1 MKNQIR
7 IKFVILISSLLSSM
21 HLVAQ
26 TFPDRPIRIVV
37 PYAAGGPND
46 VIARIIS
53 QPLSEALGQSV
64 IIENKPGAGGN
75 IGTAFVAKSKPDGYT
90 LLVTTSSVAANMVLY
105 KDTGYDLEKE
115 FVGIMNIAS
124 APNIFA
130 VAADSP
136 IKSLSS
142 MLANPNYA
150 KINYASPGT
159 GSTAHLGMAYF
170 FKKSGKVD
178 ASHIPYKGGAP
189 AVNATL
195 GKEVDILSSAL
206 PAAYTFVKSGRLRG
220 LAVSS
225 KNRIPQLPDIPT
237 LNEQG
242 FPNQEI
248 TTWAGVFAPQN
259 VPVDIQNRLHIELGK
274 ILENPSIKER
284 LLNNGFVVEGG
295 SMQSFKESIHQE
307 LIFWKNVVSVTGSN
321 ID

>member
-115 FVGIMNIAS
+115 FVGIMNVAS

-189 AVNATL
+189 AVNAAL

-295 SMQSFKESIHQE
+295 SMQSFKDSIHQE

>member
-1 MKNQIR
+1 M
-7 IKFVILISSLLSSM
+7 M
-21 HLVAQ
+21 AQ
-26 TFPDRPIRIVV
+26 SYPDRPIRIVV
-37 PYAAGGPND
+37 PFAAGGPND
-46 VIARIIS
+46 IVARIIS
-53 QPLSEALGQSV
+53 QPLSEALGQSI

-90 LLVTTSSVAANMVLY
+90 LLATTSSVAANMVLY

-130 VAADSP
+130 VAVDSP
-136 IKSLSS
+136 IKSLNSLLS
-142 MLANPNYA
+142 NPNYT
-150 KINYASPGT
+150 KINYSSPGT

-178 ASHIPYKGGAP
+178 ATHIPYKGGAP
-189 AVNATL
+189 AVNAAL
-195 GKEVDILSSAL
+195 AKEVDILSAAL

-237 LNEQG
+237 LSEQG

-248 TTWAGVFAPQN
+248 TTWAGIFTPQN
-259 VPVDIQNRLHIELGK
+259 VPVEIQNRLHTELAK
-274 ILENPSIKER
+274 ILANPSTKEK

-295 SMQSFKESIHQE
+295 SMQSFKDSIYQE

>member
-1 MKNQIR
+1 MKNRIR
-7 IKFVILISSLLSSM
+7 IKFIILISSLLSSM

-26 TFPDRPIRIVV
+26 TFPDRPIRMVV

-46 VIARIIS
+46 IIARVIS

-105 KDTGYDLEKE
+105 KDTGYDLEKD

-189 AVNATL
+189 AVNAAL

-206 PAAYTFVKSGRLRG
+206 PAAYSFVKSGRLRG

-237 LNEQG
+237 LNELG

-259 VPVDIQNRLHIELGK
+259 VPVDIQNRLYIELGK

-295 SMQSFKESIHQE
+295 SMQSFKDSIHQE

>member
-1 MKNQIR
+1 MKNQTLVKYI
-7 IKFVILISSLLSSM
+7 IFLVGLLNSIQM
-21 HLVAQ
+21 MAQ
-26 TFPDRPIRIVV
+26 TYPDRPIRIVV
-37 PYAAGGPND
+37 PFAAGGPND
-46 VIARIIS
+46 IVARIIS
-53 QPLSEALGQSV
+53 QPLSEALGQSI

-90 LLVTTSSVAANMVLY
+90 LLATTSSVAANMVLY

-115 FVGIMNIAS
+115 FVGIMNLAS

-130 VAADSP
+130 VAVDSP
-136 IKSLSS
+136 IKSLNSLLS
-142 MLANPNYA
+142 NPAYT
-150 KINYASPGT
+150 KINYSSPGT

-178 ASHIPYKGGAP
+178 ATHIPYKGGAP
-189 AVNATL
+189 AVNAAL
-195 GKEVDILSSAL
+195 AKEVDILSTAL
-206 PAAYTFVKSGRLRG
+206 PAAYTFVKSGRLTG

-237 LNEQG
+237 LSEQG

-248 TTWAGVFAPQN
+248 TTWAGIFTPQN
-259 VPVDIQNRLHIELGK
+259 VPVEIQNRLHTELAK
-274 ILENPSIKER
+274 ILANPSTKEK

-295 SMQSFKESIHQE
+295 SMQSFKDSIRQE

>member
-1 MKNQIR
+1 
-7 IKFVILISSLLSSM
+7 M